1 MPLDDRQE
9 FAIECEGLGRV
20 YSSRSLLGRRRE
32 TVALAD
38 LTLQVPRGVV
48 FGLLGPNG
56 AGKTT
61 TIRILS
67 TLLTPTTGSAR
78 VLGYDVVRQAAEV
91 RRRIGFVLGGD
102 RGLYGRLSGRENLR
116 YFAALNHVSPREAR
130 RRTEFHLEQVGLS
143 EYADRKVEEYSRG
156 MKQRI
161 HIARGLLTDPTVLFM
176 DEPTMG
182 LDPIGA
188 QELRQLIPGLVE
200 DGRTVLLTTHYMFE
214 ADQLCRTI
222 AMVNHGRLVTL
233 GTPTEIKRG
242 FRGNRVIEVEIRAM
256 RPGLVEELSALEGV
270 ERVDT
275 DFESGLPRLM
285 VQTDARQGS
294 DSRIVQVIGEDN
306 IESRVSRDP
315 TLEEAYLSIL
325 GSGVETR
332 FEAQH

>member
-9 FAIECEGLGRV
+9 FAIECDGLGRV

-38 LTLQVPRGVV
+38 LTLHIPRGIV

-67 TLLTPTTGSAR
+67 TLLTPTTGTAR
-78 VLGYDVVRQAAEV
+78 VLGHDVVRQAAEV

-130 RRTEFHLEQVGLS
+130 RRTDFHLDQVGLS

-156 MKQRI
+156 MKQRL

-188 QELRQLIPGLVE
+188 QELRKLIPGLVE

-214 ADQLCRTI
+214 ADQLCKTI
-222 AMVNHGRLVTL
+222 AMINHGRLVTQ

-242 FRGNRVIEVEIRAM
+242 FRGNRVVEVEIREM

-285 VQTDARQGS
+285 VQIGAGQGS

-315 TLEEAYLSIL
+315 TLEEAYLGIL
-325 GSGVETR
+325 QGG
-332 FEAQH
+332 